1 MVKNPAAASSKA
13 MAPDKEKNKKEEGEG
28 KPAIAPDTLA
38 HQYGGNS
45 ISSWVSCLPA
55 SWVPYIQ
62 LARLN
67 PPAGLFLIYFPHLF
81 GVLLAGVRQRA
92 SLADLL
98 HPAVTLL
105 GGSFFVSNAIHIW
118 NDLID
123 APLDALVERTRN
135 RPIPRGAVSRTR
147 ALVFTVTQAVGAAA
161 VLPFLNEGVS
171 PWEAPVWATP
181 GIVSWT
187 YYPFA
192 KRHFDVPQAVLGFCL
207 AWGVVMGCLATGLR
221 PVEVTTTVSAS
232 GSTYWDVNVDWSAV
246 CLFGACVLWSVIYDS
261 VYAHQDRDDDI
272 KFGIKSLAV
281 LCRGRMKEVL
291 WALLGVMALMLVA
304 CGVIAEL
311 SVWFYVLGVGGSFVA
326 LATMIHRVQLGESA
340 SCWWWFGKGF
350 WWVGFAISGG
360 LLADLVGREVVK

>member
-1 MVKNPAAASSKA
+1 MVKNPAIA
-13 MAPDKEKNKKEEGEG
+13 MFATSNAKAPDKEKKTE
-28 KPAIAPDTLA
+28 KPATAPDHLA

-45 ISSWVSCLPA
+45 ISSWVSRLPV

-81 GVLLAGVRQRA
+81 GVLLAGVRLHA
-92 SLADLL
+92 PPAELF
-98 HPAVTLL
+98 HPAATLL

-135 RPIPRGAVSRTR
+135 RPIPRGAVSRAR
-147 ALVFTVTQAVGAAA
+147 ALIFTITQAVCAVA
-161 VLPFLNEGVS
+161 VLPFLNESVS
-171 PWEAPVWATP
+171 SWEALLWASP

-221 PVEVTTTVSAS
+221 PVEVTTTVSVS
-232 GSTYWDVNVDWSAV
+232 GSTYWDVGVDWSVV

-272 KFGIKSLAV
+272 RFGIKSLAV
-281 LCRGRMKEVL
+281 LCRRRMKEVL
-291 WALLGVMALMLVA
+291 WGLLALMALMLIA
-304 CGVIAEL
+304 CGVAAEL
-311 SVWFYVLGVGGSFVA
+311 SVGFYILGVGGSFVA
-326 LATMIHRVQLGESA
+326 LATMIYRVQLAESA

-350 WWVGFAISGG
+350 WWVGLAISGG
-360 LLADLVGREVVK
+360 LLADLAGGRR